1 MDDFGLQGHPRP
13 RVSVEFVDRFD
24 FHNATHLR
32 VGLVVER
39 ELQDGLCREIN
50 SAVQRLAVREGNAW
64 VVFTYIGIYTDLS
77 SSM

>member
-24 FHNATHLR
+24 FHDPTHLR

-39 ELQDGLCREIN
+39 QLQDGLCREIT
-50 SAVQRLAVREGNAW
+50 SAVHRLAVREGNAW
-64 VVFTYIGIYTDLS
+64 VIFAHFGIFTYS
-77 SSM
+77 SSRM